1 MPTNIIMP
9 ALEMAQETGKV
20 VRWLKRPGDTV
31 RKGEPI
37 VEIET
42 DKVTSRDRGAG
53 VRRPARRDRERRGR
67 GAGRADDRAHHRGR

>member
-31 RKGEPI
+31 RKG
-37 VEIET
+37 
-42 DKVTSRDRGAG
+42 
-53 VRRPARRDRERRGR
+53 
-67 GAGRADDRAHHRGR
+67 